1 VIPVGTDDRHDPE
14 CRGELV
20 ARERRGEMSHQDCL
34 ALRAHLA
41 DCASCRVARQ
51 VYVDLDD
58 ASGVDV
64 HDGVRIERMSSAARR
79 WAHAASRSSSRRAWP
94 GRRRLRTL
102 GLAAVAVL
110 LGGTASATAWFWE
123 HPGSIDLGGLG
134 ALVGLGGRAPGL
146 AARSLRGHDGSR
158 NGPRNDQ
165 WAASAA
171 GATAQSEGGLPGGPG
186 EHQGPREQPAEP
198 ATPQPF
204 PAGSPSPPGS
214 ALAGAASVGPSSD
227 ESPVSA
233 RRVGH
238 GPARALAL
246 THRTERL
253 AQSDAAS
260 RSAAEMLRE
269 ASNARRSGD
278 AARATRLYRSLQ
290 HDFPDSS
297 EAVLSSVALG
307 GLLLEQRSPR
317 SALIE
322 FDAYLGSS
330 RGGEL
335 VPEALYGRGRALA
348 ALGDRQ
354 EERRTWQRLLT
365 DFPGSAYGPWA
376 RRRLADPE

>member
-1 VIPVGTDDRHDPE
+1 
-14 CRGELV
+14 
-20 ARERRGEMSHQDCL
+20 MSHQDCL

-41 DCASCRVARQ
+41 ECASCRVARQ

-64 HDGVRIERMSSAARR
+64 HDGVRIERMSNAARR
-79 WAHAASRSSSRRAWP
+79 WAHARSRSTSHGRWP

-102 GLAAVAVL
+102 GLAALAVL

-134 ALVGLGGRAPGL
+134 TLVGLGRRAPVP
-146 AARSLRGHDGSR
+146 AARPLRGQDGR
-158 NGPRNDQ
+158 R
-165 WAASAA
+165 AASA
-171 GATAQSEGGLPGGPG
+171 GVTTQSEGAPPGWSP
-186 EHQGPREQPAEP
+186 ERQGPSEQPDEP
-198 ATPQPF
+198 AVPRSILGPVPQ
-204 PAGSPSPPGS
+204 
-214 ALAGAASVGPSSD
+214 LAGAGSVGHTAVESARIGD
-227 ESPVSA
+227 ESPLSA
-233 RRVGH
+233 RRASH
-238 GPARALAL
+238 GPARALA
-246 THRTERL
+246 HRTERV
-253 AQSDAAS
+253 AEDDAS
-260 RSAAEMLRE
+260 RSAGDMLRQ

-278 AARATRLYRSLQ
+278 AAGAVRLYRSLQ

-348 ALGDRQ
+348 TLGDRQ

-376 RRRLADPE
+376 RRRLADLE